1 MLRWFEYGQVYHP
14 TREWADPGPGANG
27 TFQDIYFNSSDGV
40 RLNAWFFPAHSDSLR
55 NHRALL
61 LCHGNGGNV
70 SHRVDLC
77 RALLRTGVNVLV
89 FDYRGYGRSDGS
101 PGEEG
106 TYRDAQ
112 AAHQWL
118 RQRGFEARN
127 IIAFG
132 ESLGGGVASELVLR
146 EPAGGLVLQS
156 AFTSIADAGADLF
169 PWLPVRWLNTIKYD
183 TLKKLPRISVPVM
196 IMHSRDDGLI
206 RFRHAERNFAA
217 ANEPKMFWET
227 NGDHDYALASDFDHC
242 AAGMDKFLAMI
253 EGLDVPAVA
262 PQREV
267 QVLESTAPIDVVVP
281 NDDQIRLFPR

>member
-14 TREWADPGPGANG
+14 TREWADPDPDAKGS
-27 TFQDIYFNSSDGV
+27 FEDIYFNSSDGM
-40 RLNAWFFPAHSDSLR
+40 RLNAWFFPAHSDSPR
-55 NHRALL
+55 KHRAIL

-89 FDYRGYGRSDGS
+89 FDYRGYGRSEGKPD
-101 PGEEG
+101 EEG

-118 RQRGFEARN
+118 RSRGFDAQN

-146 EPAGGLVLQS
+146 EVAGGLVLQS

-183 TLKKLPRISVPVM
+183 TLKKLPRINVPVLV
-196 IMHSRDDGLI
+196 MHSRDDELI

-217 ANEPKMFWET
+217 ANESKLFWET
-227 NGDHDYALASDFDHC
+227 NGDHDCYLASDDDC
-242 AAGMDKFLAMI
+242 CIGGMEKFLAMI
-253 EGLDVPAVA
+253 DELGT
-262 PQREV
+262 R
-267 QVLESTAPIDVVVP
+267 TAPPRSNVEILGGALPVNGAP
-281 NDDQIRLFPR
+281 TADQIPLSPR